1 MKKYRLN
8 IKSIAVHASC
18 LALLTLSS
26 CNFLDFDESA
36 GKTKEEAY
44 GYFANVK
51 SLANAAY
58 RSIPS
63 DWGVIG
69 NALRESASDNAVYT
83 WNSCAV
89 YDIYNDAWSPKNLID
104 NQWSTYYSVIRDI
117 NSFLENYSD
126 EALIRH
132 KWDANYEDNMKQV
145 QMSRRE
151 VVVLRALYY
160 FELAKRYGDV
170 PLLTKP
176 CTLDEVNSLKKTP
189 VAEIFKFIAD
199 ECESVADELPLSH
212 NDFYGET
219 GRVTKGTAL
228 AVRARALL
236 YAASPLFIGGADQ
249 EAAWK
254 KAAEAANDVIAMNY
268 YSLPNISKDPLY
280 SKDGGNVILTSPQL
294 IFGPR
299 ASENITFETQNLPIG
314 FANGTNSGNTPTQ
327 NLVDAFEMKD
337 GSAFDWNDPTKV
349 ANMYY
354 DENGK
359 ETRDPRLYKNVI
371 CNGMTY
377 MNTLV
382 NTFEGSR
389 FGAPI
394 EGATMTGYYLKKG
407 LNETVSLDPTNT
419 IKKPHHYP
427 TFRYAEM
434 LLDYAEAM
442 NEWQGPDYKDNN
454 FSLTACEALNQVRQ
468 AANMPTVSINSKNEF
483 RTKVRNER
491 RVELAFE
498 DHRFWDI
505 RRWKIGDVVKEIYG
519 VKIQKQGDS
528 YKYTKQVV
536 QTRIW
541 NDKMYLYPIPQT
553 EVYLNEN
560 LTQNP
565 GW

>member
-1 MKKYRLN
+1 MKKHKLN
-8 IKSIAVHASC
+8 IKSMVLHVSC
-18 LALLTLSS
+18 LALLTLSG
-26 CNFLDFDESA
+26 CDFLDFDESS

-58 RSIPS
+58 RSIPC

-69 NALRESASDNAVYT
+69 NALRESASDNSIYT
-83 WNSCAV
+83 WNNCAI

-104 NQWSTYYSVIRDI
+104 DQWSTYYSVIRDI

-126 EALIRH
+126 DALIRH

-176 CTLDEVNSLKKTP
+176 CTLNEVNSLKKTP
-189 VAEIFKFIAD
+189 VAEILKFVAD

-228 AVRARALL
+228 AIRARALL
-236 YAASPLFIGGADQ
+236 YAASPLFIGNGNQA
-249 EAAWK
+249 EAWE
-254 KAAEAANDVIAMNY
+254 KAAKAANDVIAMNY
-268 YSLPNISKDPLY
+268 YSLPGIDNDPLY
-280 SKDGGNVILTSPQL
+280 KKDGGNIILTSPQL

-299 ASENITFETQNLPIG
+299 ASESITFETQNLPIG

-337 GSAFDWNDPTKV
+337 GSSFDWNDPVKV

-359 ETRDPRLYKNVI
+359 ETRDPRLYRTVI

-377 MNTLV
+377 MNTQV
-382 NTFEGSR
+382 NTYEGSR
-389 FGAPI
+389 FGSPI
-394 EGATMTGYYLKKG
+394 EGATMTGYYLRKG

-427 TFRYAEM
+427 TFRYAEV
-434 LLDYAEAM
+434 LLNYAEAL
-442 NEWQGPDYKDNN
+442 NELKGPNDKGDL
-454 FSLTACEALNQVRQ
+454 SLTANEALNQVRI
-468 AANMPTVSINSKNEF
+468 AANMPTISINDKDEF

-491 RVELAFE
+491 RIELAFE

-505 RRWKIGDVVKEIYG
+505 RRWKTGDVVKEIYG
-519 VKIQKQGDS
+519 VKIQKQGNG
-528 YKYTKQVV
+528 YKYTKQVI
-536 QTRIW
+536 QTRTW
-541 NDKMYLYPIPQT
+541 DDKMYLYPIPQT